1 MTETTPGYIHAKL
14 IDLMGTVGAIGKD
27 DTNTFHNYK
36 FRGIDAVMKEV
47 HAAQLKHGV
56 TILPTVL
63 SREVSTAGK
72 MTVVALEV
80 RYRFT
85 AFEDGS
91 YVDIVV
97 WGEAADAQDKATS
110 KAMSMALKY
119 GLIQAL
125 MIPTE
130 DIDDGDRES
139 PEVDRSQPAPPRERP
154 ATPKEREF
162 VSQVEG
168 LIDAAASTDELN
180 RLWARVKEASEQG
193 LTTANANSLTA
204 RMKQRARQLN
214 APANSAA

>member
-14 IDLMGTVGAIGKD
+14 IDLMGTVGAIGKE

-139 PEVDRSQPAPPRERP
+139 PEVDRSQPRIPPQERQF
-154 ATPKEREF
+154 AQDVAKR
-162 VSQVEG
+162 
-168 LIDAAASTDELN
+168 IDAAGSREELN
-180 RLWARVKEASEQG
+180 RIYAQVKDASGKG
-193 LTTANANSLTA
+193 LTETTATDLTSRMHA
-204 RMKQRARQLN
+204 RAKTLET
-214 APANSAA
+214 AA

>member
-1 MTETTPGYIHAKL
+1 MSTENQTPGVIHSKL
-14 IDLMGTVGAIGKD
+14 IDLMRTVGAIGKD

-36 FRGIDAVMKEV
+36 FRGIDAVMKHV
-47 HAAQLKHGV
+47 HKAQLEHGV

-63 SREVSTAGK
+63 SRDVTSAGK
-72 MTVVALEV
+72 MTVVSLEV

-85 AFEDGS
+85 SMEDGS
-91 YVDIVV
+91 HADIVV

-139 PEVDRSQPAPPRERP
+139 PEVDRSQPRITPQERKF
-154 ATPKEREF
+154 AEDVAKR
-162 VSQVEG
+162 
-168 LIDAAASTDELN
+168 IDAAGSREELN
-180 RLWARVKEASEQG
+180 RIYAQVKDASGKG
-193 LTTANANSLTA
+193 LTETTATDLTT
-204 RMKQRARQLN
+204 RMHTRAKTLE
-214 APANSAA
+214 PAA

>member
-1 MTETTPGYIHAKL
+1 MADDTKPGYIHAKL
-14 IDLMGTVGAIGKD
+14 IDLMSTVGAIGK
-27 DTNTFHNYK
+27 NGFNNHHKFK
-36 FRGIDAVMKEV
+36 FRGIDDVMKEV

-72 MTVVALEV
+72 MTVVSLEV

-85 AFEDGS
+85 AYEDGS

-97 WGEAADAQDKATS
+97 WGEAADSQDKATS

-130 DIDDGDRES
+130 DIADGDTDS
-139 PEVDRSQPAPPRERP
+139 PVVDRSQPRISPEERQF
-154 ATPKEREF
+154 AEDVAKR
-162 VSQVEG
+162 
-168 LIDAAASTDELN
+168 IAAASSREELN
-180 RLWARVKEASEQG
+180 RIYAQVKDASGKG
-193 LTTANANSLTA
+193 LTEATATDLTT
-204 RMKQRARQLN
+204 RMHTRAKALE
-214 APANSAA
+214 AAA